1 LSGVLHGGVMRLV
14 KHVLIGLPPLLL
26 FVAVVVAGAWW
37 TSAPSSLLLS
47 SDAAQAETASA
58 QAAPCVAWAPP
69 VRASSSAAARPSL
82 VSPPPRDPRV
92 PAHLDAP
99 LRAVAADVSLCVSQR
114 LPRDRGPI
122 SVDVVFTPV
131 PGGGFAQGTRVF
143 TNWHDADVEAC
154 VVEVFEETTFM
165 PTDAERFEPSEF
177 VFHFPDD
184 AMTGLLGLEYS
195 PFH

>member
-1 LSGVLHGGVMRLV
+1 MDDGVIRLV

-47 SDAAQAETASA
+47 ADTAQAETASE
-58 QAAPCVAWAPP
+58 QAALEVAWAAPARAGSPP
-69 VRASSSAAARPSL
+69 AAHPSL
-82 VSPPPRDPRV
+82 VPSPPRRDPRV
-92 PAHLDAP
+92 PAPLDAP

-122 SVDVVFTPV
+122 AVDVVFTPV
-131 PGGGFAQGTRVF
+131 PGGGFARGTRVF

-154 VVEVFEETTFM
+154 VEEVFEEATFM
-165 PTDAERFEPSEF
+165 PTDAERFEPAEF

-184 AMTGLLGLEYS
+184 ARTGLLGLEYS